1 METIAIAIIIAIM
14 FTAAFV
20 IGLIAWG
27 LHIYSMEK
35 MLNQMFFDVKKE
47 FDDLWN
53 ERNRKES

>member
-1 METIAIAIIIAIM
+1 MEIIAILL
-14 FTAAFV
+14 TTVFV
-20 IGLIAWG
+20 TGLIAWG